1 MALTY
6 DTLNS
11 VCTPNYKKTVYEQ
24 AYDANEIISRIKKGN
39 RVVES
44 MGLDLRIPI
53 SQGLLGDREMIDPD
67 ARRQTVDREIT
78 TAMSLTMKWAKVDS
92 VITWEE
98 RNKNYGAQQI
108 VDLVKEKTRLAI
120 EDMDLLMSEQ
130 FYLATASQGAL
141 DMTGIFGPV
150 QATGST
156 VYAGIDY
163 DDLNAWDAG
172 FYDAATAALALY
184 GTTGS
189 LWYGLQSC
197 WFRDDYPDLMLTT
210 KTLAGVYASK
220 LQPGERRAPETG
232 KAGATDLFFNSV
244 PILADP
250 QCTANNW
257 IVMVTKSMYFY
268 VHPNDNFSMGEWEK
282 DPDHFKALRS
292 LLTVCGNFA
301 FTTRRH
307 FGAFTAITG

>member
-53 SQGLLGDREMIDPD
+53 SYGTLGDAEMIDPD
-67 ARRQTVDREIT
+67 SARVTVDREIT
-78 TAMSLTMKWAKVDS
+78 TALSLTMKFAKVDS
-92 VITWEE
+92 VVTWEE

-120 EDMDLLMSEQ
+120 EDMNLLMSTQ
-130 FYLATASQGAL
+130 FYLAAASQGSN
-141 DMTGIFGPV
+141 DMIGIFGPV
-150 QATGST
+150 QTTATSYGGVSQSD
-156 VYAGIDY
+156 AS
-163 DDLNAWDAG
+163 NWNAG
-172 FYDAATAALALY
+172 FLDAATAALALY

-197 WFRDDYPDLMLTT
+197 WFRDDYPDLMVTT
-210 KTLAGVYASK
+210 KTNAGVYASK

-232 KAGATDLFFNSV
+232 KAGATDLFFNGV

-257 IVMVTKSMYFY
+257 FVMVTKSMFLYA
-268 VHPNDNFSMGEWEK
+268 HPNDNFSMGGWED
-282 DPDHFKALRS
+282 DPDRYKALRS
-292 LLTVCGNFA
+292 LFTFCGNFA
-301 FTTRRH
+301 FVVRRH

>member
-53 SQGLLGDREMIDPD
+53 SYGELGDREMIDPD
-67 ARRQTVDREIT
+67 ALRTTIDREIT
-78 TAMSLTMKWAKVDS
+78 TALSLTMKFAKVDS
-92 VITWEE
+92 VVTWEQ

-120 EDMDLLMSEQ
+120 EDMNLLMSEQ
-130 FYLATASQGAL
+130 FYMAAASQTTL
-141 DMTGIFGPV
+141 TMTGIFGPI
-150 QATGST
+150 QAAST
-156 VYAGIDY
+156 SYAGVDQG
-163 DDLNAWDAG
+163 DASNWNAG
-172 FYDAATAALALY
+172 FLDSTTTALALY

-232 KAGATDLFFNSV
+232 HAGATDLYFNGV

-257 IVMVTKSMYFY
+257 IVMVTKSMFFY
-268 VHPNDNFSMGEWEK
+268 VHPNDNFAMGSWED

-292 LLTVCGNFA
+292 LLTVVGNFA
-301 FTTRRH
+301 FPVRRH
-307 FGAFTAITG
+307 FGAFTAITS